1 MQFILIIQVPV
12 ASIQAEGG
20 VAFNRVSWT
29 PSGTHITAGD
39 DAGKIWVY
47 EVAEVIPMILYYNLL
62 LLFYKKRYFIT
73 IFRQNINDINLKL
86 F

>member
-1 MQFILIIQVPV
+1 MPV

-47 EVAEVIPMILYYNLL
+47 EVAEVINMILYYNLYKL
-62 LLFYKKRYFIT
+62 LPPKYQI
-73 IFRQNINDINLKL
+73 
-86 F
+86 

>member
-47 EVAEVIPMILYYNLL
+47 EVAEVIHMIL
-62 LLFYKKRYFIT
+62 FVT
-73 IFRQNINDINLKL
+73 CINLYHFKKNQRYL
-86 F
+86 FLRY

>member
-1 MQFILIIQVPV
+1 MIKIMYIQVPV

-47 EVAEVIPMILYYNLL
+47 ELAEVCRSFMFLPWVRPD
-62 LLFYKKRYFIT
+62 K
-73 IFRQNINDINLKL
+73 
-86 F
+86 